1 MNNFGLIPVGLW
13 IELINSCKRFG
24 YQISFIDDF
33 DKKIRNPNISYE
45 TFNEYIK
52 RLFHNSKI
60 TPRDYQIDGVYKMNS
75 NLKEQFED
83 LIEEM
88 EDSQEYYI
96 GWKEVKNDN

>member
-1 MNNFGLIPVGLW
+1 MSNTLVWKNTIFVEIP
-13 IELINSCKRFG
+13 
-24 YQISFIDDF
+24 SFINKSMYSD
-33 DKKIRNPNISYE
+33 
-45 TFNEYIK
+45 
-52 RLFHNSKI
+52 
-60 TPRDYQIDGVYKMNS
+60 IDGVYKMNS

>member
-1 MNNFGLIPVGLW
+1 MLIRFWKSFKFYVKHVGLKNT
-13 IELINSCKRFG
+13 IFVEIPS
-24 YQISFIDDF
+24 D
-33 DKKIRNPNISYE
+33 
-45 TFNEYIK
+45 
-52 RLFHNSKI
+52 
-60 TPRDYQIDGVYKMNS
+60 IDGVYKMNS